1 MYTAI
6 LTAVKIDNFEN
17 IVIIVIF
24 FFLFLFFLFL
34 LKA

>member
-6 LTAVKIDNFEN
+6 LTAVKIDNFEI